1 MIKSCSTINAVF
13 FACMINRL
21 ITFYLEHGL
30 LEVTKD
36 STDWAIKEV
45 STPKAL
51 EGVVVEAER

>member
-1 MIKSCSTINAVF
+1 
-13 FACMINRL
+13 MINRL